1 MILQD
6 GFFDYLRGL
15 DCSEVEVY
23 AIAEGSAVFPKVPLL
38 RIEGPIAVS
47 TPSNWF
53 SLYFL
58 VYRLPCTFCLS
69 SGSYSINVFAGGSI
83 AGNPISESY
92 QFCIFSGNKCS

>member
-23 AIAEGSAVFPKVPLL
+23 AIAEGSVVFPKVPLL

-47 TPSNWF
+47 IPSNWF
-53 SLYFL
+53 PSLFL
-58 VYRLPCTFCLS
+58 FTVYHRHSVSQVDLNRLMFL
-69 SGSYSINVFAGGSI
+69 
-83 AGNPISESY
+83 
-92 QFCIFSGNKCS
+92 